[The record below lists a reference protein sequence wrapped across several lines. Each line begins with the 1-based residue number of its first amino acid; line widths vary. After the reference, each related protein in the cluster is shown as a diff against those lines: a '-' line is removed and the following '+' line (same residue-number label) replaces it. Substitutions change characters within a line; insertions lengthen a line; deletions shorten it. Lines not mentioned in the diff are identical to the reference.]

1 MGGWRLVV
9 PRDGDQGKGGQ
20 LQRLGDRQPPLP
32 RSACLGR
39 RWAGGE
45 CEAPKVPGESGL
57 GDLCF
62 ERGHLLPTKSP
73 AGWGRW
79 FGLWA
84 LGARRAKSRGQGP
97 P

>member
-20 LQRLGDRQPPLP
+20 LQRLGDRQPPPP

-45 CEAPKVPGESGL
+45 CEAPKVPGEL
-57 GDLCF
+57 GF

-84 LGARRAKSRGQGP
+84 LGGRRAKSRGQGP

>member
-45 CEAPKVPGESGL
+45 CEAPKVPGECL
-57 GDLCF
+57 GKL
-62 ERGHLLPTKSP
+62 
-73 AGWGRW
+73 
-79 FGLWA
+79 A
-84 LGARRAKSRGQGP
+84 LYNDYFLYKWSVCRSSQKNSIKHSH
-97 P
+97 